1 MRRSLLLAVL
11 LPLAALLAGPA
22 IALADE
28 PGIGHVFVPADHVVP
43 GETFPVTGYDL
54 DPGASLLVGLSTGST
69 SIALGTRA
77 VAADGTLST
86 TVLLPPTFP
95 TGYAELT
102 ATSAEGG
109 RWSTFVLVG
118 ERAEGPKPSGAAS
131 DATLNSQTIALIVML
146 VGLVIFA
153 GAGLRYLRR

>member
-1 MRRSLLLAVL
+1 MRRSFLLAVL
-11 LPLAALLAGPA
+11 LPLAALLVGPA
-22 IALADE
+22 ITRADE
-28 PGIGHVFVPADHVVP
+28 PGIGQLVVPADHVMP

-54 DPGASLLVGLSTGST
+54 DPGASLLLGLSTGST

-118 ERAEGPKPSGAAS
+118 ERAEGPKPPGGAG
-131 DATLNSQTIALIVML
+131 DAALNLQSIALIVML
-146 VGLVIFA
+146 VGLVIFV